1 MLSWAQ
7 QTKRRAPDVFCFMWH
22 HRTMMSN
29 WRNAT
34 YSNSFDMAVLSVRKN
49 IDDRSIKNCAR
60 KKFFQL
66 QYVYTWNHPSWRLPK
81 STLQSSAAKWSS
93 RLFSCQSTT
102 SVERITGYR
111 QHFIIDDKIADK
123 KFMASQI
130 PTRELGKTYY
140 RKEGLYAN
148 TFKYLTKAVELGDVE
163 AHQSKENIPFRG
175 RGCHCRASHR

>member
-1 MLSWAQ
+1 MCSASCGITERWCQ
-7 QTKRRAPDVFCFMWH
+7 IEEMQRIQTRSIWH
-22 HRTMMSN
+22 
-29 WRNAT
+29 
-34 YSNSFDMAVLSVRKN
+34 VRKN
-49 IDDRSIKNCAR
+49 IDDRSIKNRAR
-60 KKFFQL
+60 KSSSS
-66 QYVYTWNHPSWRLPK
+66 YVYTWNHPSWRLPK

-148 TFKYLTKAVELGDVE
+148 ACKYLTKAVELGDVE